1 MTGATCF
8 VVAEADNGKTGNV
21 PTVHVGASRAE
32 SLASCAG
39 CFQLEDGG
47 CYSQFGKPAMA
58 HASAVK
64 ARVRTGQW
72 EIVRPILER
81 HRDARM
87 LRVSA
92 IGDPAR
98 ANQAQLALALDV
110 ARSEGLAIVGYTHFP
125 WEVPHLRGVL
135 MASVDSFAAA
145 GNPALKGWRKAIVA
159 PHGTTG
165 TVRDAY
171 GRIQAV
177 ECPAIAA
184 KRLGRKPFT
193 CNDCAS
199 TTRGALCDASKPG
212 PNVYFAD
219 HGLQAKRRLRLKL
232 L

>member
-1 MTGATCF
+1 MSATCF
-8 VVAEADNGKTGNV
+8 VVAVSDNEKTGNV
-21 PTVHVGASRAE
+21 PTLSVGATRAE
-32 SLASCAG
+32 SIASCEG
-39 CFQLEDGG
+39 CPQLADGG
-47 CYSQFGKPAMA
+47 CYSQFGRPAMG
-58 HASAVK
+58 HDSAVK
-64 ARVRTGQW
+64 ARTRTGQW

-81 HRDARM
+81 HKNARM

-110 ARSEGLAIVGYTHFP
+110 ARGEGLAIVGYTHFAR
-125 WEVPHLRGVL
+125 EAPHLRGVL
-135 MASVDSFAAA
+135 MASVDSFGAARD
-145 GNPALKGWRKAIVA
+145 PALKGWRKAIVA

-199 TTRGALCDASKPG
+199 AKRGALCDASKPG
-212 PNVYFAD
+212 PDVYFAD
-219 HGLQAKRRLRLKL
+219 HGPKAKRRLKL